1 MKEEQQL
8 NIFERLNKWIKES
21 IMVKLVSIGF
31 LILILLIPTSWIQSL
46 IEERQNRMSEATS
59 EIAAKW
65 SDNQTISG
73 PILVVPYTHYSNYE
87 KDGVTLV
94 NQTVKKAFF
103 LPQNLEISSVLEPK
117 KLSRGIF
124 DVVVYNAQ
132 VSMKGDFPKPDL
144 ASLNILEE
152 NVLWKDAYLLMGI
165 TDLRGIKNDPKINF
179 GGRSYFSEPSQD
191 DLDLFQNSISV
202 RLKLQDAIS
211 VGEKFALNLS
221 IKGSEQ
227 LFFIPT
233 GKNTKVDVTG
243 QWKDPS
249 FGGSFLPD
257 KRSISDSVFTASWS
271 LLHFNR
277 PFPQQWKGNTP
288 NIHKASFGV
297 DLLLPVDQYQK
308 SIRSAK
314 YSVLIIM
321 LTFIALFL
329 IEIICKV
336 RIHPFQYILI
346 GSALI
351 IYYTLQLSISEHIG
365 YNLAYTIS
373 AFLTVMLIGAYSISF
388 LPNRKIVSL
397 LILLL
402 SMFYTFIF
410 TITQLQDYALLLGS
424 IGLFVI
430 IGVLMFVS
438 RKINWYGDEEEE
450 QLNFQ

>member
-65 SDNQTISG
+65 SDNQTVSG
-73 PILVVPYTHYSNYE
+73 PILVLPYNHYSKYE
-87 KDGVTLV
+87 KDGVSLI
-94 NQTVKKAFF
+94 NQTIKKAFF

-132 VSMKGDFPKPDL
+132 LKMKGNFSKPDL
-144 ASLNILEE
+144 ASLNISEE
-152 NVLWKDAYLLMGI
+152 NVMWGDAYLLMGI
-165 TDLRGIKNDPKINF
+165 TDLRGIKNDPEINF
-179 GGRSYFSEPSQD
+179 GGKSYYSEPSQD
-191 DLDLFQNSISV
+191 DLGLFQNSIAA
-202 RLKLQDAIS
+202 RLKLQDSIM
-211 VGEKFALNLS
+211 VDKEFELNLS

-227 LFFIPT
+227 LFFVPT
-233 GKNTKVDVTG
+233 GKNTKVGVTG

-249 FGGSFLPD
+249 FGGAFLPD
-257 KRSISDSVFTASWS
+257 TRSVSDSIFTANWS

-277 PFPQQWKGNTP
+277 PFPQQWKDNMP
-288 NIHKASFGV
+288 SIHSASFGV
-297 DLLLPVDQYQK
+297 ELLLPVDQYQK

-365 YNLAYTIS
+365 YNFAYAVS

-388 LPNRKIVSL
+388 LPNKKIVSL
-397 LILLL
+397 LIALLTL
-402 SMFYTFIF
+402 FYAFIF

-438 RKINWYGDEEEE
+438 REINWYGVEE
-450 QLNFQ
+450 NG